1 MKKTLAVLMAAL
13 LVAACFAT
21 VGSAADMTVAFIEN
35 YDSNVVLLPGAGT
48 FDALTDGV
56 TTPEE
61 LDWLKMTDAQK
72 KQVVA
77 FQNNNCILN
86 EAEGKNPIPASRLGL
101 VVDLGET
108 KTLESLSVWFY
119 KCYIVMI
126 GLGVENTL
134 SISASTDGTNF
145 TPVMDYDFESD
156 PAVKDG
162 ATNSISEVQEEVIEF
177 DAPVTARYLE
187 LTMDY
192 EESYPSWVVDS
203 NDPSK
208 GTKPIW
214 EFIAMTEIIAN
225 EATGG
230 GDTSEPADDTSSEP
244 ADDTSSE
251 APATSSE
258 APAASSA
265 PTSSTPPTGDAGF
278 AAIAVVAVVALAGA
292 ALIVRKRS

>member
-145 TPVMDYDFESD
+145 TPVY
-156 PAVKDG
+156 G
-162 ATNSISEVQEEVIEF
+162 
-177 DAPVTARYLE
+177 L
-187 LTMDY
+187 
-192 EESYPSWVVDS
+192 
-203 NDPSK
+203 
-208 GTKPIW
+208 
-214 EFIAMTEIIAN
+214 
-225 EATGG
+225 
-230 GDTSEPADDTSSEP
+230 
-244 ADDTSSE
+244 
-251 APATSSE
+251 
-258 APAASSA
+258 
-265 PTSSTPPTGDAGF
+265 
-278 AAIAVVAVVALAGA
+278 
-292 ALIVRKRS
+292 